1 MPRVDRLFKASQDFT
16 EGRRWPGL
24 NTGVRNFWDQVCAHL
39 QLDCNLNEFLN
50 LSNIFSKYR
59 IFLGLLVIPVFR
71 KPPTETNGNKR
82 SADVALGEDNSA
94 SKADGSAE
102 GVPNKKVGR
111 SSVGDV
117 DDDDL
122 DDLDDEDDDDDS
134 LEKNA
139 LEAEEFR
146 EDRLIAFLN
155 DPEKAVQIFLSS
167 YMREKGLI
175 W

>member
-1 MPRVDRLFKASQDFT
+1 
-16 EGRRWPGL
+16 
-24 NTGVRNFWDQVCAHL
+24 
-39 QLDCNLNEFLN
+39 
-50 LSNIFSKYR
+50 
-59 IFLGLLVIPVFR
+59 LGLLVIPVFR
-71 KPPTETNGNKR
+71 KPPAETNGNKR
-82 SADVALGEDNSA
+82 SADVALGEDNPTSS
-94 SKADGSAE
+94 SKANVSAE
-102 GVPNKKVGR
+102 GVPNKKVG
-111 SSVGDV
+111 DV
-117 DDDDL
+117 DNDDL
-122 DDLDDEDDDDDS
+122 DDLDDDDDDDV